1 MGFLPKI
8 SHSNDPLLFAFHHLR
23 GSIVFRVLKDPLEVT
38 LAKRFDSQEST
49 YPEH

>member
-8 SHSNDPLLFAFHHLR
+8 SHSNDLLLCFPSFQGVYTLR
-23 GSIVFRVLKDPLEVT
+23 VFKDPLEVT

-49 YPEH
+49 YPE